1 MKRIKAILIIFL
13 STFFFLPNIVAKEPV
28 EVHLFYSSECTFCTQ
43 EIKFLDEL
51 VDKHDNL
58 IISKYEVFN
67 SNNEI
72 DLFNQVRK
80 VLDIDKTNIPL
91 TVIGTN
97 HYLGFNDNI
106 GRRIDQAINYY
117 SSKSHQNLVNE
128 IINNQFDPDTDKL
141 IVDQIDD
148 DLMYVPILGLVD
160 AKSVS
165 LPILAAVIGLVDG
178 FNPCA
183 MWVLLFLIS
192 MLIGMKNKKRMWALG
207 LTFIFTSAIVYLL
220 FMISWLQIT
229 MSITSIGWVKKTI
242 GLIAIIGGTVNLRSY
257 LKKRAED
264 DGCTVIED
272 KKRNKITEKIKNIT
286 IQKNFLLAIV
296 GVIALALSVNVIELA
311 CSAGLPLIF
320 TQILA
325 MNSLS
330 NIQYVMYL
338 LIYILF
344 FLIDDIIVFA
354 IAMISFELTGISTK
368 YSKYSHLIGGII
380 MLLIGILLIFKPE
393 LLSFNI

>member
-1 MKRIKAILIIFL
+1 
-13 STFFFLPNIVAKEPV
+13 
-28 EVHLFYSSECTFCTQ
+28 
-43 EIKFLDEL
+43 
-51 VDKHDNL
+51 
-58 IISKYEVFN
+58 
-67 SNNEI
+67 
-72 DLFNQVRK
+72 
-80 VLDIDKTNIPL
+80 
-91 TVIGTN
+91 
-97 HYLGFNDNI
+97 
-106 GRRIDQAINYY
+106 
-117 SSKSHQNLVNE
+117 
-128 IINNQFDPDTDKL
+128 
-141 IVDQIDD
+141 
-148 DLMYVPILGLVD
+148 
-160 AKSVS
+160 
-165 LPILAAVIGLVDG
+165 
-178 FNPCA
+178 
-183 MWVLLFLIS
+183 
-192 MLIGMKNKKRMWALG
+192 
-207 LTFIFTSAIVYLL
+207 
-220 FMISWLQIT
+220 MISWLQIT